1 MSSMLSVFELSPELA
16 WGLFIRS
23 LGLIFLISFLSL
35 SVQIVRGAGRE
46 GGMPIARRLAK
57 IREDFPGPRR
67 FLYFPTLLWIS
78 DRDGMLRLLTLV
90 GIAASVLV
98 IYGGEHSFWAL
109 LACYVCYLSLDMAIG
124 LIFPW
129 DCMLFEATLLALFLP
144 PTHALPNLEAVAAP
158 APILS
163 WAYRLLIFRL
173 MFGFGKQKFMGA
185 TLKDMAYLRGFLVAQ
200 PLPNVLGWYAQK
212 APLWMLQGLVIFMF
226 LVEVPIAFFAFFP
239 GDLSIICALTT
250 AFLMIGIV
258 MMGSFGYFSFLTIG
272 ACFILLDNTTPTLF
286 EPGNLFGEGQP
297 IAANT
302 YVLIHT
308 AVALATF
315 PFNSWVGQSWH
326 LWSSWYRL
334 PAWAQLPFHFFRF
347 MHPFRWCHPYG
358 VFPPNT
364 YPGVKISL
372 LVEATWDEDQQ
383 QWHELEFNYSP
394 SHSHSY
400 PKFVAPHH
408 PRGDQAVIYETFG
421 LNPTSLI
428 SGMVGPWDPYSFGT
442 QPAAN
447 VLAQRITEGA
457 GRDFMTGKALDDHDG
472 PPVATRITT
481 VMLEPVSLAEH
492 RETGAFWRR
501 TYIGPHT
508 PPRRV
513 DPHFWD
519 EFLPEP
525 EMWHPEAIFWR
536 RRSKLGALMKRSAAG
551 EDAMALALEGAP
563 ELDAHSAELFWND
576 FVGGTTAEQR
586 ADFDT
591 LPDAVEAFRA
601 RHDHATRRKLAR
613 LLGRYSA
620 MLIARLEPL
629 YLGRGFGN
637 PAIPVKTYLH
647 LWMLT
652 QHVIGQGREAYEAAL
667 ADPESL
673 AARVDELSVQSGLYL
688 LSMFRFEAMIFEAQK
703 LRLITAIMP
712 PHDPREKARVAHS
725 YDEMNG
731 FEQFVAKLAE
741 NFAGFF
747 ELMPVLR
754 DSFKGPRFDMGYPER
769 YPVFDELDTGE
780 VVLADDAPPP
790 ESERPLETPAQ

>member
-1 MSSMLSVFELSPELA
+1 MVSVFELSPELA
-16 WGLFIRS
+16 GGLFIRS

-35 SVQIVRGAGRE
+35 SVQIVRGAGAD
-46 GGMPIARRLAK
+46 GGMPIAKRLK
-57 IREDFPGPRR
+57 QVRKDFPGPRR

-78 DRDGMLRLLTLV
+78 SSDWMLRLLTVAGL
-90 GIAASVLV
+90 IASVAV
-98 IYGGEHSFWAL
+98 MYGGEHSFWAL

-144 PTHALPNLEAVAAP
+144 PTEELPSLEATEAP

-200 PLPNVLGWYAQK
+200 PLPNAIGWYSQK
-212 APLWMLQGLVIFMF
+212 LPLFFLQLLVVFMF
-226 LVEVPIAFFAFFP
+226 LVEIPIPFFAFFP

-250 AFLMIGIV
+250 AFLMVGIV
-258 MMGSFGYFSFLTIG
+258 SMGSFGYFSFLTIG

-286 EPGNLFGEGQP
+286 EPSKLFAEGAP
-297 IAANT
+297 VATHA
-302 YVLIHT
+302 YVLAHT
-308 AVALATF
+308 FGALCTL

-334 PAWAQLPFHFFRF
+334 PGWAQMPFHFFRF
-347 MHPFRWCHPYG
+347 MHPFRWLHPYG

-372 LVEATWDEDQQ
+372 RVEVTWDEQE
-383 QWHELEFNYSP
+383 WHEVPFNYSP
-394 SHSHSY
+394 SNNKSY

-457 GRDFMTGKALDDHDG
+457 GMDFMADG
-472 PPVATRITT
+472 VLRQHETPPVMARITT
-481 VMLEPVSLAEH
+481 IMLEPASMAEH
-492 RETGAFWRR
+492 RRTGDWWKVS
-501 TYIGPHT
+501 YIGPHT

-519 EFLPEP
+519 SFLPEP
-525 EMWHPEAIFWR
+525 ELWHPESIFWR
-536 RRSKLGALMKRSAAG
+536 RRSALGALMKRSEAG
-551 EDAMALALEGAP
+551 EDAFALALEGADELTP
-563 ELDAHSAELFWND
+563 ELAERFWGEL
-576 FVGGTTAEQR
+576 VPSISSEQR
-586 ADFDT
+586 SDLDT
-591 LPDAVEAFRA
+591 LADYVPGFRERYDHRT
-601 RHDHATRRKLAR
+601 RHLFAR

-620 MLIARLEPL
+620 LLLARLEPM
-629 YLGRGFGN
+629 YLKKGFSN
-637 PAIPVKTYLH
+637 AQMPAKTYLH

-652 QHVIGQGREAYEAAL
+652 QEIIGDGREAYEAAL
-667 ADPESL
+667 AEPSSVAVRAADQSL
-673 AARVDELSVQSGLYL
+673 ERGLYL
-688 LSMFRFEAMIFEAQK
+688 FSVFRYEPMVFEAQK

-712 PHDPREKARVAHS
+712 PHDPAEKAKVAHS
-725 YDEMNG
+725 YDEMTP
-731 FEQFVAKLAE
+731 FEQFVARLAE

-747 ELMPVLR
+747 ELMPLLR
-754 DSFKGPRFDMGYPER
+754 DKFKGPRFDHGFPER
-769 YPVFDELDTGE
+769 YPIFDERETGE
-780 VVLADDAPPP
+780 VFLAEDQPAPEAADGPVH
-790 ESERPLETPAQ
+790 TPAQ